1 MILPLLLGTNAHFD
15 GIVGIVKPNF
25 KSYPRWSSHLGCIK
39 TNTTIIIEKKEFWM
53 KKIHFDRYLNK
64 FVGIYSDF
72 KYRFCVS
79 FIKISQVDISL
90 VSGPNNN
97 NDNICTYRDEY
108 QYSGQKCLFENLA

>member
-1 MILPLLLGTNAHFD
+1 
-15 GIVGIVKPNF
+15 
-25 KSYPRWSSHLGCIK
+25 
-39 TNTTIIIEKKEFWM
+39 M
-53 KKIHFDRYLNK
+53 KIYFDRYLNK

-97 NDNICTYRDEY
+97 NINVRTEINANI
-108 QYSGQKCLFENLA
+108 